1 MLYTAYRRIFL
12 ITAMLSTLIV
22 VSISGDIGFWMA
34 TWGAGTFIIKLGDSI
49 VSCNGP
55 HKSTLRCI
63 VDVLT
68 TALSGMATAIGA
80 MGHSKGWFKR
90 SIEER

>member
-34 TWGAGTFIIKLGDSI
+34 TWGAGTFVIKLGDSI

-55 HKSTLRCI
+55 HKGTLKLYSRCF
-63 VDVLT
+63 DY
-68 TALSGMATAIGA
+68 
-80 MGHSKGWFKR
+80 R
-90 SIEER
+90 SIWYGHCYRCYGT